1 MNIATMTADDIRV
14 ALKDIYGYTDEQVS
28 GIKGKNNLA
37 ITLKREVDA
46 ESQDKDGF
54 FAQIPIEKP
63 QLESKGTG
71 NEEVKESSDRQTKS
85 VEMGSREWEDYVF
98 SLLYPNEV
106 EEKEGIK
113 YPKASG
119 LRRLTQKLIGPIVK
133 SGPVSVTQID
143 NESATVIY
151 ELQVLYNTINITNA
165 NHYVREDD
173 LLSSQLRIYSA
184 AANVYR
190 GNTPDVFAVHSVAT
204 AETRAE
210 GRALKR
216 ALSLST
222 YTAEEMNN
230 DKDVQSVF
238 ENKVKSTESKIKNSQ
253 ITAITTL
260 CGRLGIDVHKF
271 TANQFPEH
279 LLFDDTLSYERAS
292 KLMVILNKYQAKD
305 STSLEIPDS
314 IKLV

>member
-1 MNIATMTADDIRV
+1 MNIATMTADEIRIE
-14 ALKDIYGYTDEQVS
+14 LKEKYGYTDEQVS
-28 GIKGKNNLA
+28 EIKGKNNLA
-37 ITLKREVDA
+37 ITLKKEVDA

-63 QLESKGTG
+63 SVESRVN
-71 NEEVKESSDRQTKS
+71 NEEVQERQTKS

-98 SLLYPNEV
+98 SLLYPNEF
-106 EEKEGIK
+106 EEKDGVK
-113 YPKASG
+113 YPKSSG

-151 ELQVLYNTINITNA
+151 ELHVLYNNINVTNA
-165 NHYVREDD
+165 NQYIREDD
-173 LLSSQLRIYSA
+173 LTASSLRVYSA

-190 GNTPDVFAVHSVAT
+190 GNTPDTFAVHSVAT

-238 ENKVKSTESKIKNSQ
+238 ENKVKSTESKIKSTQ

-279 LLFDDTLSYERAS
+279 LVFDDTLSYERAS
-292 KLMVILNKYQAKD
+292 KLMVVLNKYQAKD
-305 STSLEIPDS
+305 STSLTIPEEIK
-314 IKLV
+314 IKLD

>member
-1 MNIATMTADDIRV
+1 MNIATMSADEIRTM
-14 ALKDIYGYTDEQVS
+14 LMEKYGYTEEQVS
-28 GIKGKNNLA
+28 GIKGKNNLS

-46 ESQDKDGF
+46 ESQDGDGF

-63 QLESKGTG
+63 STQKGVNNA
-71 NEEVKESSDRQTKS
+71 NEEVRQEKETIALEIGTKA
-85 VEMGSREWEDYVF
+85 WEDYVF
-98 SLLYPNEV
+98 SLLSNNEF
-106 EEKEGIK
+106 EEKDGVK
-113 YPKASG
+113 YPKANG
-119 LRRLTQKLIGPIVK
+119 LRRLVQKLIGPIIK
-133 SGPVSVTQID
+133 SGPVQVTQID
-143 NESATVIY
+143 NESATVVY
-151 ELQVLYNTINITNA
+151 ELHVIHNNVNITQA
-165 NHYVREDD
+165 NQYVREDD
-173 LLSSQLRIYSA
+173 LISGQLRIYSA

-230 DKDVQSVF
+230 DKDVSSIF
-238 ENKVKSTESKIKNSQ
+238 ENKIKSTESKIKSSQ

-271 TANQFPEH
+271 TANEFPDR
-279 LLFDDTLSYERAS
+279 LVFDDTLSHSNAA
-292 KLMVILNKYQAKD
+292 KLMVILNKYQSKD
-305 STSLEIPDS
+305 STSLPIPEA

>member
-1 MNIATMTADDIRV
+1 MNIATMTADEIRIE
-14 ALKDIYGYTDEQVS
+14 LKEKYGYTDEQVS
-28 GIKGKNNLA
+28 EIKGKNNLS
-37 ITLKREVDA
+37 ITLKKEVDA

-63 QLESKGTG
+63 STVS
-71 NEEVKESSDRQTKS
+71 NDSTEEVPERQTKS

-98 SLLYPNEV
+98 SLLYPSEF
-106 EEKEGIK
+106 EEKDGIK
-113 YPKASG
+113 YPKSSG

-151 ELQVLYNTINITNA
+151 ELHVLYNTINVTNA
-165 NHYVREDD
+165 NQYIREDD
-173 LLSSQLRIYSA
+173 FTSASLRVYSA

-190 GNTPDVFAVHSVAT
+190 GNTPDTFAVHSVAT

-238 ENKVKSTESKIKNSQ
+238 ENKVKSTESKIKSTQ

-279 LLFDDTLSYERAS
+279 LVFDDTLSYERAS

-305 STSLEIPDS
+305 STSLTIPEEIK
-314 IKLV
+314 IKLD

>member
-1 MNIATMTADDIRV
+1 MNIATMTADEIRIE
-14 ALKDIYGYTDEQVS
+14 LKEKYGYTDEQVS
-28 GIKGKNNLA
+28 EIKGKNNLS
-37 ITLKREVDA
+37 ITLKKEVDA

-63 QLESKGTG
+63 STVS
-71 NEEVKESSDRQTKS
+71 NDSTEEVPERQTKS

-98 SLLYPNEV
+98 SLLYPSEF
-106 EEKEGIK
+106 EEKDGIK
-113 YPKASG
+113 YPKSSG

-151 ELQVLYNTINITNA
+151 ELHVLYNTINVTNA
-165 NHYVREDD
+165 NQYIREDD
-173 LLSSQLRIYSA
+173 FTSASLRVYSA

-190 GNTPDVFAVHSVAT
+190 GNTPDTFAVHSVAT

-238 ENKVKSTESKIKNSQ
+238 ENKVKSTESKIKSTQ

-271 TANQFPEH
+271 AANQFPEH
-279 LLFDDTLSYERAS
+279 LVFDDTLSYERAS

-305 STSLEIPDS
+305 STSLTIPEEIK
-314 IKLV
+314 IKLD